1 MRLGVPREVKT
12 DESRVAV
19 TPSGV
24 SGLVAHGHRVCVES
38 GAGRGSRIS
47 DDAYRAA
54 GECEARALLL
64 VRRVEPGCLQFDRR
78 RSVAAVFHAQRV

>member
-1 MRLGVPREVKT
+1 M

-24 SGLVAHGHRVCVES
+24 SGLVAHGHRVRVES

-54 GECEARALLL
+54 GAEI
-64 VRRVEPGCLQFDRR
+64 V
-78 RSVAAVFHAQRV
+78 AQRGRRLG